1 MAQITWRNVDA
12 PSQVVAL
19 QGVKQFSD
27 MFGNAT
33 KGFGDAASAFDN
45 DTRVAAASPAI
56 SAYFQAAATGDPR
69 AAQAA
74 LTQNA
79 EGFGNLTPDQ
89 LGKVFYTGGTLTGA
103 GIGNQAKRFDFDAA
117 MRNDTDQQ
125 SAIAAFSKLQPQ
137 VGVQSDVARVLNDP
151 AYLSLSPTAK
161 SHVQALFAKGGYSS
175 YAPLDGTGGV
185 TPAGGTRTT
194 GSGFDAHIGKLLK
207 TEGGYA
213 AKDGTSGAPVVYG
226 LNRKHNPSEFDAA
239 MKITKE
245 KGKEA
250 GQAYASTVY
259 KQKYWDT
266 IGGDTLPPELQAT
279 ALDAAVNQGAGT
291 AKKWLEQSGGDV
303 DKFNALR
310 RERYN
315 ELLKDPAQAGN
326 RTAWMSRM
334 AEADNDALQR
344 KVEQAAGGNLRS
356 GSAIAAATN
365 SAVLDV
371 NASNALGDLAQLSQ
385 IMPAV
390 TNNSSAA
397 QVAGAL
403 GEQWKDIPQAKMLGV
418 INRIAKE
425 HEITPALAGEALMRG
440 GMSENKGDGFLYSRW
455 AKDYLFGDTLLGTG
469 FKVDEDRIKAVADA
483 IKSPAGQTASANA
496 ANRGATAASLSAA
509 NEKVATAEQEYKSI
523 LAASQFRPELAASVE
538 AAKGRWL
545 KAMDKSQRGL
555 VGQGGNP
562 NMGQQFP
569 TPTQAPIP
577 VATTTGKVSGAAKVD
592 EMIVPKVGSTAHIPV
607 GIASPTNSQ
616 DRVMAARNRTKA
628 QDALAKAALKE
639 QADREEAAR
648 LALMVPLVDAYKE
661 RTGRRLLAPANR

>member
-12 PSQVVAL
+12 PNQSVAL
-19 QGVKQFSD
+19 QGIKQFGD

-33 KGFGDAASAFDN
+33 KGFGDATATFDN

-79 EGFGNLTPDQ
+79 QGFGNLTPDQ
-89 LGKVFYTGGTLTGA
+89 LSKVFSTGGTLTGA

-125 SAIAAFSKLQPQ
+125 SAIAAFAKLQPQ

-175 YAPLDGTGGV
+175 YAPLDGPGGV
-185 TPAGGTRTT
+185 TPPSGTRTT

-239 MKITKE
+239 MKITNE

-303 DKFNALR
+303 EKFNALR

-326 RTAWMSRM
+326 RTAWMNRM

-418 INRIAKE
+418 VTRIARE
-425 HEITPALAGEALMRG
+425 NNISPALAGEALMRG
-440 GMSENKGDGFLYSRW
+440 GMSDNTSWMEW
-455 AKDYLFGDTLLGTG
+455 PAAVFGKDTLRGTG
-469 FKVDEDRIKAVADA
+469 FKVDEDRVKALADA
-483 IKSPAGQTASANA
+483 IKSPAGQVASANA
-496 ANRGATAASLSAA
+496 ANRGATAASLTAA
-509 NEKVATAEQEYKSI
+509 NEKVAAAEQEYKSI

-545 KAMDKSQRGL
+545 TAMDKSQRGL
-555 VGQGGNP
+555 VGQVGNP

-569 TPTQAPIP
+569 TPAQVPTP

-592 EMIVPKVGSTAHIPV
+592 EMIAEKPAVKPLFNPDAQQTPGSQQARLV
-607 GIASPTNSQ
+607 AQRQRKADEAAKEAADRAKEVDDLIAEGKAR
-616 DRVMAARNRTKA
+616 DVVLEARRNRP
-628 QDALAKAALKE
+628 
-639 QADREEAAR
+639 R
-648 LALMVPLVDAYKE
+648 VN
-661 RTGRRLLAPANR
+661 LAPASR